1 MIDEALISRYNVQVP
16 RYTSFPTVPFWTSQ
30 QHEGQWKHQLLKA
43 SGAGKLQDGVNLYIH
58 LPFCESL
65 CTYCGCN
72 KRITKNHSVETTYID
87 ALLKEWDL
95 YVNTIGVDLTI
106 REIHLGGGTPT
117 FFSPENL
124 RILLSG
130 LFERAE
136 RHPGF
141 EGSFEGHPN
150 NTTREHLQVLY
161 NLGFTRV
168 SFGVQ
173 DMDLKV
179 QTAIH
184 RIQPF
189 ENVERVCREARAIGY
204 SSVNFDLIYG
214 LPFQNKDSIRNTFQ
228 SVLQLRPERIA
239 FYSYAHVPWTSKS
252 QRAYNESDLP
262 AGSEKR
268 ALYELGKQMLLDEGY
283 EDVGMDHFALPGDD
297 LLKAKWLGSLHRN
310 FMGYTTAPSEV
321 LIGLGVSAISDAFF
335 AYRQNEKTLEN
346 YYSALE
352 NNTFPIAKGIDLTD
366 EDIDI
371 RRHILDITCQL
382 KTKLP
387 PLGSPHKTER
397 SKAYLHQLLEDGLIR
412 ISGDEILVT
421 ETGSSFLRNIAALFD
436 PSFLQSQGS
445 TARMFSQA
453 I

>member
-1 MIDEALISRYNVQVP
+1 VQTLKYGK
-16 RYTSFPTVPFWTSQ
+16 YTSEEARPLFSA
-30 QHEGQWKHQLLKA
+30 LK
-43 SGAGKLQDGVNLYIH
+43 
-58 LPFCESL
+58 
-65 CTYCGCN
+65 TCGYSSPDCS
-72 KRITKNHSVETTYID
+72 KE
-87 ALLKEWDL
+87 LK
-95 YVNTIGVDLTI
+95 
-106 REIHLGGGTPT
+106 GTP
-117 FFSPENL
+117 
-124 RILLSG
+124 
-130 LFERAE
+130 A
-136 RHPGF
+136 F

-214 LPFQNKDSIRNTFQ
+214 LPFQTTDSIKNTFQ

-252 QRAYNESDLP
+252 QRAYSETDLP
-262 AGSEKR
+262 AGSDKR
-268 ALYELGKQMLLDEGY
+268 MLYELGKEMLMKEGY
-283 EDVGMDHFALPGDD
+283 EDVGMDHFALAGDD
-297 LLKAKWLGSLHRN
+297 LLEAKWQGSLHRN

-335 AYRQNEKTLEN
+335 AYRQNEKNLED
-346 YYSALE
+346 YYRCLE
-352 NNTFPIAKGIDLTD
+352 HNTFPIVKGIDLSD
-366 EDIDI
+366 EDVQI

-382 KTKLP
+382 KTRLP
-387 PLGSPHKTER
+387 AIGSPLRTEA
-397 SKAYLHQLLEDGLIR
+397 SEAYLHQLLRRWLNKN
-412 ISGDEILVT
+412 
-421 ETGSSFLRNIAALFD
+421 TGR
-436 PSFLQSQGS
+436 
-445 TARMFSQA
+445 
-453 I
+453 